1 MYVGRGG
8 RGGGS
13 RGVEVNLPPVIIFRN
28 ILNAKLAKLGNRTS
42 DEEKSLY
49 KLFG

>member
-13 RGVEVNLPPVIIFRN
+13 RGVEVNLPPVIMFRN
-28 ILNAKLAKLGNRTS
+28 ILNSAKLGNRAS
-42 DEEKSLY
+42 DEEKNMY